1 MDIIRTNLLSAGQ
14 ADEIKELLNE
24 CRDFKGQT
32 PFFPFEDGD
41 LFYLLFTET
50 NDNAAGRVLAC
61 AAALS
66 FFEESGA
73 PYAECSA
80 FTKPDLRR
88 KGYFSLLFD
97 ELSQDIE
104 EVDLYFPVTDP
115 EPGTLA
121 ALASLEAIRD
131 RDEYRMEL
139 ELECAPSLPPV
150 SFQTASARK
159 LCGEP
164 DSCLRVQW
172 NETENGTFLLS
183 FYQGGEEAGTCCL
196 SFFEDSACFYGFEI
210 REELRGRGLGK
221 KALSLT
227 LSLLKNG
234 LPRSDCRR
242 LTLHVSGLNAPAVSL
257 YRKAGFH
264 IKESLSYYLY

>member
-24 CRDFKGQT
+24 CRDSKGQT

-50 NDNAAGRVLAC
+50 DNNAAGRILAC

-80 FTKPDLRR
+80 FTRSDLRQ

-97 ELSQDIE
+97 ELSPDIE
-104 EVDLYFPVTDP
+104 EVDLYFPITDP

-121 ALASLEAIRD
+121 ALASLEAVHD

-139 ELECAPSLPPV
+139 ELECAPSLPPI
-150 SFQTASARK
+150 SFQTASARE

-183 FYQGGEEAGTCCL
+183 FYQDGEEAGNCCL
-196 SFFEDSACFYGFEI
+196 SFFGDSACFYSFEI
-210 REELRGRGLGK
+210 REELRGLGLGK

-234 LPRSDCRR
+234 LPRSGCRR

-257 YRKAGFH
+257 YKKAGFQ
-264 IKESLSYYLY
+264 IQERLSYYLY

>member
-50 NDNAAGRVLAC
+50 DDNAAGRVLAC

-131 RDEYRMEL
+131 RDEYMMEL
-139 ELECAPSLPPV
+139 EPGMCPV
-150 SFQTASARK
+150 SSPCFFSD
-159 LCGEP
+159 CV
-164 DSCLRVQW
+164 C
-172 NETENGTFLLS
+172 TE
-183 FYQGGEEAGTCCL
+183 A
-196 SFFEDSACFYGFEI
+196 
-210 REELRGRGLGK
+210 LRG
-221 KALSLT
+221 T
-227 LSLLKNG
+227 
-234 LPRSDCRR
+234 
-242 LTLHVSGLNAPAVSL
+242 
-257 YRKAGFH
+257 
-264 IKESLSYYLY
+264 

>member
-1 MDIIRTNLLSAGQ
+1 M
-14 ADEIKELLNE
+14 
-24 CRDFKGQT
+24 
-32 PFFPFEDGD
+32 
-41 LFYLLFTET
+41 
-50 NDNAAGRVLAC
+50 
-61 AAALS
+61 
-66 FFEESGA
+66 
-73 PYAECSA
+73 
-80 FTKPDLRR
+80 
-88 KGYFSLLFD
+88 
-97 ELSQDIE
+97 
-104 EVDLYFPVTDP
+104 DLYFPVTDP

-121 ALASLEAIRD
+121 ALASLEAVHD